1 MTVSIQDIELA
12 RVRLQ
17 GRIRETPMLG
27 VVDATRPVTDA
38 ELYLK
43 LENLQISGSFK
54 ARGATNTL
62 LSLPPERLAKGLIT
76 ASGGNHGLGVAAA
89 ARGAGVPAK
98 VFLPANTPA
107 AKADK
112 IRRWGAEVIRHGAVW
127 DDANV
132 KAMETAELTGMLYVH
147 PFALPSVI
155 AGQGTVGL
163 EILDQRPDVD
173 IVVVAI
179 GGGGLM
185 SGVATAIKSIRPEV
199 RVIGVE
205 PEGAPTLYQSVR
217 QGAVVALDEITT
229 RANTLAPRRSEA
241 INLALIS
248 RHTDEI
254 VLVSDA
260 DMEAAADWLWF
271 ELGIAAELAA
281 AAGIAALASGKI
293 VAEAGSKVCVL
304 ICGAGEDGFT
314 GKKK

>member
-27 VVDATRPVTDA
+27 VIDATRPVTDA

-62 LSLPPERLAKGLIT
+62 LSLPPARLAKGLIT

-89 ARGAGVPAK
+89 AHGAGVPAK

-107 AKADK
+107 AKAAK
-112 IRRWGAEVIRHGAVW
+112 IRRWGAEVISHGAVW

-132 KAMETAELTGMLYVH
+132 KALETAESTGMLYVH

-163 EILDQRPDVD
+163 EILDQQPDLD

-185 SGVATAIKSIRPEV
+185 SGVATAIKSIRPDV

-217 QGAVVALDEITT
+217 QGVVVELDEIST

-241 INLALIS
+241 INLDLIS

-254 VLVSDA
+254 VLVSDT

-293 VAEAGSKVCVL
+293 AADAGAKVCVL
-304 ICGAGEDGFT
+304 ICGAGEDGFA
-314 GKKK
+314 GSK

>member
-1 MTVSIQDIELA
+1 MI
-12 RVRLQ
+12 
-17 GRIRETPMLG
+17 G
-27 VVDATRPVTDA
+27 VVDATRPITDA
-38 ELYLK
+38 ALYLK

-54 ARGATNTL
+54 IRGATNTL
-62 LSLPPERLAKGLIT
+62 LSLSPARLTKGLIT

-107 AKADK
+107 AKAAK
-112 IRRWGAEVIRHGAVW
+112 IARWGAEVIHHGDVW

-132 KAMETAELTGMLYVH
+132 LAMATAEATGMLYVH
-147 PFALPSVI
+147 PFARPSVI

-173 IVVVAI
+173 TVVVAI
-179 GGGGLM
+179 GGGGLI
-185 SGVATAIKSIRPEV
+185 SGVATAIKSIRPDV

-217 QGAVVALDEITT
+217 LGKVVELDQITT

-241 INLALIS
+241 INLAIIS
-248 RHTDEI
+248 RYTDDI

-281 AAGIAALASGKI
+281 AAGVAALAAGKI
-293 VAEAGSKVCVL
+293 SAKAGSKVCVV

-314 GKKK
+314 SH